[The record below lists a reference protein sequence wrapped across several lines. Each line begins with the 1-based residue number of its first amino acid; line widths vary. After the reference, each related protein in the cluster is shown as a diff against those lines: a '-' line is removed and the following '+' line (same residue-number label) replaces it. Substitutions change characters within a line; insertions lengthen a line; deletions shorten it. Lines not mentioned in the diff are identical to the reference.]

1 MGRDVIDLR
10 CAQCGHQFA
19 ASADG
24 AGGQVGCPACGTV
37 QSMAVQS
44 IPASGSSDW
53 PVGGAPGQAAAAGSP
68 FADQAGNPFAAAGD
82 VLDSTNPY
90 AAPAAH
96 AEYLRDQRF
105 GAAAGPI
112 VPTRFDIAD
121 VFSRAWTV
129 FQANMLNIIG
139 ACAVM
144 VAMNMMVS
152 MVVGGASFAVLLAVG
167 DQSMAASLVVQF
179 AQQVITTTFSVWLMA
194 GVFRFYLDLG
204 RGRPAKFVDIFSG
217 ARYLWRLLLALLLFY
232 VAGIAV
238 FAATLGPGFAALFS
252 LGGSHPATIG
262 LFVGGGLILLVFL
275 IYVGLGISQY
285 MFALL
290 DQDCGVLESFRLSW
304 FIMRGNRLSFFALTL
319 LVGLLSIA
327 GFLACLVGAIFT
339 VPLGYFVIAFA
350 YLVMTGQPTAE
361 TMYRAPA

>member
-1 MGRDVIDLR
+1 MIDLR

-19 ASADG
+19 ASADA
-24 AGGQVGCPACGTV
+24 AGRQVSCPACGNLQT
-37 QSMAVQS
+37 
-44 IPASGSSDW
+44 IPASGIGSLGA
-53 PVGGAPGQAAAAGSP
+53 GGVLGQAGAIASP
-68 FADQAGNPFAAAGD
+68 FANQASSPFAAASD
-82 VLDSTNPY
+82 MPDPTNPY
-90 AAPAAH
+90 AAPAGH
-96 AEYLRDQRF
+96 AEHLRDQQF
-105 GAAAGPI
+105 GAAAGQI

-121 VFSRAWTV
+121 VFSRAWTI

-139 ACAVM
+139 ACVVM
-144 VAMNMMVS
+144 IAINMMVS
-152 MVVGGASFAVLLAVG
+152 MVVGGAAFAVLLAVG
-167 DQSMAASLVVQF
+167 DQNITASLALQF
-179 AQQVITTTFSVWLMA
+179 VQQVITTTVSVWLMA
-194 GVFRFYLDLG
+194 GLFRFYLDLG

-232 VAGIAV
+232 VAALAV

-262 LFVGGGLILLVFL
+262 LFVGGGLILLVFS

-304 FIMRGNRLSFFALTL
+304 FIMRGNRLSFFALAL

-339 VPLGYFVIAFA
+339 VPLGYFVIAIA